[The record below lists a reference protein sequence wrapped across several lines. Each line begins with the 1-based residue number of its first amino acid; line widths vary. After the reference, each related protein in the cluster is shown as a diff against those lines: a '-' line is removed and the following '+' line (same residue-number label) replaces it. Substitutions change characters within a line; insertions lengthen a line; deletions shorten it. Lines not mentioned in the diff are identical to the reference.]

1 MEKASTL
8 CGMFFPLSVSQSES
22 SLVFTPY
29 IKVRWIQ
36 GLNIK
41 LETIKLLEENM
52 MGRDFL
58 TWLL

>member
-1 MEKASTL
+1 
-8 CGMFFPLSVSQSES
+8 MFFPLSVPQSES

-41 LETIKLLEENM
+41 METIKLLEENM

-58 TWLL
+58 TWFL